1 MILFQHGKELFR
13 SSIGMF
19 RLFVV
24 LIVGS
29 VLSGISASS
38 ALARVINCERTS
50 NDTTGWNS
58 REAFESVW
66 PREFSLPQKE
76 FIEAGVG
83 SKAMLWV
90 KDYGGGWV
98 LTIRLLPNKKA
109 LGSFKSTARDVVQP
123 AIVRYQCDTSS
134 NELRN
139 FLASDGAANNDS
151 TNSTSG
157 VEKGCFDGNVSVCTS
172 EQLCNRATSR
182 RDGIKQWDTLK
193 KFQPYVVAAKSRGL
207 SCGVTDNNPTSNTTS
222 SSKLNKAKS
231 TCTEIGFTAGT
242 EDYGKC
248 VLKMMDN

>member
-1 MILFQHGKELFR
+1 
-13 SSIGMF
+13 MF
-19 RLFVV
+19 RLFVI
-24 LIVGS
+24 LLVGS
-29 VLSGISASS
+29 VLSVMSASS
-38 ALARVINCERTS
+38 TLAGVINCERTS
-50 NDTTGWNS
+50 NDTTGWRD
-58 REAFESVW
+58 REAFENVW
-66 PREFSLPQKE
+66 PKEFSLPQKE

-109 LGSFKSTARDVVQP
+109 LGSIKSTARDVIKP

-139 FLASDGAANNDS
+139 YLASDSAANNDS
-151 TNSTSG
+151 TNSSNN
-157 VEKGCFDGNVSVCTS
+157 VEKGCFDGNVNVCTS

-182 RDGIKQWDTLK
+182 RNGVMRWDTLK
-193 KFQPYVVAAKSRGL
+193 KFQPYVLEAKSRGL
-207 SCGVTDNNPTSNTTS
+207 SCGVTDNTPAPTITS
-222 SSKLNKAKS
+222 SSKLDKAKS
-231 TCTEIGFTAGT
+231 TCKEIGFTAGT

>member
-1 MILFQHGKELFR
+1 
-13 SSIGMF
+13 MF
-19 RLFVV
+19 RLFGI
-24 LIVGS
+24 LLVGL

-38 ALARVINCERTS
+38 TFAGAINCERTS
-50 NDTTGWNS
+50 NDTTGWKN
-58 REAFESVW
+58 REAFENVW
-66 PREFSLPQKE
+66 PKKVSLPQRE
-76 FIEAGVG
+76 FIEAGVD

-90 KDYGGGWV
+90 KDYGDGWV
-98 LTIRLLPNKKA
+98 LTFRLLPNKKA
-109 LGSFKSTARDVVQP
+109 LGSLKPPARDIIKP

-139 FLASDGAANNDS
+139 FLASNSAANNSS
-151 TNSTSG
+151 TNSSSN

-182 RDGIKQWDTLK
+182 RSGVKQWDQLK
-193 KFQPYVVAAKSRGL
+193 EFQPFLVEAKSRGL
-207 SCGVTDNNPTSNTTS
+207 SCGVTDNTPTTTS
-222 SSKLNKAKS
+222 TSKLDKAKS